1 MDAATS
7 RALADLVLAAHVG
20 FAAFV
25 VCGLLAVLVGG
36 ALGWRWVRNPWLRA
50 IHLAAIVVVVA
61 EAWGGMAC
69 PLTTLETALRDR
81 AGDPT
86 YDGTF
91 MAYWLRRL
99 LYHEAPPWVFVTAYT
114 IFAAAVAASWRL
126 VAPHPFVQELSG
138 RNAARKRPQAPSPD
152 EAGGESGASYE
163 R

>member
-7 RALADLVLAAHVG
+7 RALADLVLALHVG

-25 VCGLLAVLVGG
+25 VCGLLAVIVGG

-50 IHLAAIVVVVA
+50 IHLAAIVLVVV
-61 EAWGGMAC
+61 EAWGGVAC
-69 PLTTLETALRDR
+69 PLTTLETVLRDR
-81 AGDPT
+81 AGDAT
-86 YDGTF
+86 YEGTF

-126 VAPHPFVQELSG
+126 VRPRPFIQDLSDRDAG
-138 RNAARKRPQAPSPD
+138 RQWPQAPSPD
-152 EAGGESGASYE
+152 EAGGESGEPNE